1 MEEFI
6 LSAIFLACL
15 FGLIILFA
23 KIVSGVL
30 SEMRRMRTKA
40 KTTYKSPSGTGKGS
54 LTR

>member
-23 KIVSGVL
+23 KVVSGVL
-30 SEMRRMRTKA
+30 SDGYDYHRDREEMDEDEDEDWHN
-40 KTTYKSPSGTGKGS
+40 
-54 LTR
+54 